1 MSREGQ
7 PFSCGAVLWGGGPA
21 TDCWLLEWLPA
32 KSLWSTSF
40 LQEQSRSV
48 RRVSS
53 GADTNGFCSVNYLM
67 FDCFCLTCI
76 CYFHIKAECS
86 LDCLFLVFGFFFF
99 PWQDSW
105 LALLLK
111 TLVSLITYWHVKGG
125 IHKYVHEEV
134 KMMNEML
141 GDWSSKGTDFASCI
155 QVLCRVP
162 RNVLQDSRTIYA
174 DMEMIKTAF

>member
-1 MSREGQ
+1 MSREAR
-7 PFSCGAVLWGGGPA
+7 PFSWGAVLWGGGPA

-32 KSLWSTSF
+32 KSLWSKSF
-40 LQEQSRSV
+40 LPEQSRSD
-48 RRVSS
+48 RRASS
-53 GADTNGFCSVNYLM
+53 GADTSGFCSVNYLT
-67 FDCFCLTCI
+67 FDCFCHLHLL
-76 CYFHIKAECS
+76 FPHQS
-86 LDCLFLVFGFFFF
+86 RMQSCLFLVLGFFF

-141 GDWSSKGTDFASCI
+141 GGLVFNRNRFCFMYPGPLQGTKECSSG
-155 QVLCRVP
+155 
-162 RNVLQDSRTIYA
+162 
-174 DMEMIKTAF
+174 